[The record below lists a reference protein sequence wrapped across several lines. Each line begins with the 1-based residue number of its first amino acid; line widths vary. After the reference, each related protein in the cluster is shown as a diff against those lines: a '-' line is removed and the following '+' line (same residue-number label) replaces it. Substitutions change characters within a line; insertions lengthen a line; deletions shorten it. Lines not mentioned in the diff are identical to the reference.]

1 MMTAEPLRTVPAV
14 LARFDTTLS
23 QFATAFEGGQYVLWL
38 GSGISRDRVPN
49 VYSLLERVIEFLRA
63 GINPGDTSCAFRS
76 AFDQVLALASLTAD
90 EQATVDSGTPFTEW
104 ALCERITG
112 VLANRYA
119 EVLDV
124 SVEGKAKDFLVWEVL
139 DVPQTY
145 GSPEIEPDVEHYCIA
160 LLMLEGLVDSA
171 VTANWDGLVEKALS
185 ELMPAFDAVT
195 RVIVKPDDFQ
205 LPKLP
210 VEFVKFHGCAV
221 RAHDDASYRPLLIA
235 RHSQISVWATEKQHR
250 LMRKRLELLYAER
263 PTLMLGLSAQ
273 DANLHHVFGTA
284 VEDLTRPWS
293 PTAAPAIVLSEER
306 LLPHHAHVLKI
317 TYGED
322 YEKSASAIAESAVL
336 GSFGKPTLLALVLS
350 SSTRKLSFFLE
361 MALQPTWTESD
372 IQRLTADLVGLRDC
386 AASYT
391 IPHNWESLGPSAV
404 SEFQREFVER
414 LIEVIHL
421 VLTVFR
427 TGHVPSAGCRRYE
440 PLSNRPA
447 TQAIHNPDFP
457 SKEFGF
463 LGVALSLIGRG
474 HVSGNWS
481 ATTGDSKAPTDG
493 VLRLTTEKRETPVF
507 FVKDAA
513 TLTELELD
521 EAFDDS
527 DGSAFIVIANE
538 EPTASTR
545 SPRPRFGR
553 DGKTRAGR
561 FSVASN
567 LADTASADDLFEAFK
582 LAGGF

>member
-1 MMTAEPLRTVPAV
+1 MTAEPLRTVPAV

-23 QFATAFEGGQYVLWL
+23 QFATSFNGGQYVLWL
-38 GSGISRDRVPN
+38 GSGISRERVPN
-49 VYSLLERVIEFLRA
+49 VYSLLDRVIEFLRV
-63 GINPGDTSCAFRS
+63 GINPDDTSCGVRS
-76 AFDQVLALASLTAD
+76 AFDQVLALASLTSD
-90 EQATVDSGTPFTEW
+90 EQATIDIGIPFAEW
-104 ALCERITG
+104 ELRERITG

-124 SVEGKAKDFLVWEVL
+124 GVEGEARDYLVWEVL

-145 GSPEIEPDVEHYCIA
+145 GSPDIEPDVEHYCIA
-160 LLMLEGLVDSA
+160 FLMLEGLVDSA

-195 RVIVKPDDFQ
+195 RVIVKPEDFR

-221 RAHDDASYRPLLIA
+221 RAHDDTSYRPLLIA
-235 RHSQISVWATEKQHR
+235 RHSQIAIWATEAQHR
-250 LMRKRLELLYAER
+250 PMRKRLESLYAER

-273 DANLHHVFGTA
+273 DANLQHVFGTA
-284 VEDLTRPWS
+284 VADLARPWS
-293 PTAAPAIVLSEER
+293 PTDTPAIVLSEER

-322 YEKSASAIAESAVL
+322 YYKSASAISESAVL

-350 SSTRKLSFFLE
+350 SSTRKLSYFLE
-361 MALQPTWTESD
+361 RALQTTWAASD
-372 IQRLTADLVGLRDC
+372 IERLTADLVGLRDY

-391 IPHNWESLGPSAV
+391 TPYNPEGLSPSAV
-404 SEFQREFVER
+404 SEFQREFVRR
-414 LIEVIHL
+414 LIEITHL

-427 TGHVPSAGCRRYE
+427 TGQVPSEGGRRYE

-447 TQAIHNPDFP
+447 TQAIHSPDFP

-481 ATTGDSKAPTDG
+481 ATAGDSKAPTNG
-493 VLRLTTEKRETPVF
+493 VLRLTTERRETPVF

-513 TLTELELD
+513 TLTELELAA
-521 EAFDDS
+521 AFDDS
-527 DGSAFIVIANE
+527 NGTAFVVMANE
-538 EPTASTR
+538 EPMESTR

-553 DGKTRAGR
+553 DGKMRAGR
-561 FSVASN
+561 FSVASSV
-567 LADTASADDLFEAFK
+567 ADTASADELFEAFK
-582 LAGGF
+582 MAGGF